1 MSLRGCEY
9 TQHGDQSQ
17 LSVVRA
23 GLIPPTC
30 LYFSVL
36 NLTPFFFTQSL
47 VELIFF
53 FVFCFYFIASCLHY
67 MIVILAYSQGEVF
80 IHGSYLA
87 LLFFY
92 FLMGRE

>member
-47 VELIFF
+47 VELIFL
-53 FVFCFYFIASCLHY
+53 CFLFLFYCFMSSLHDC
-67 MIVILAYSQGEVF
+67 YSG
-80 IHGSYLA
+80 I
-87 LLFFY
+87 
-92 FLMGRE
+92 